1 MAYTDWVSLSGQT
14 VRLDQLRR
22 YPLRYERLLAHA
34 RTGKSA
40 HCLCRSSKLPLV
52 VRFSQGGRHHLA
64 CWPMQGPEHDLRCAF
79 FQLERSLSARRAYT
93 KAAIN
98 ESESGV
104 ALHLSVPLKSRPGT
118 SPTLVGPESERPVG
132 AKQQTVGLLGVLHFL
147 WEATKLTHWA
157 PGAVRRDWGF
167 VTAAVGEQLQVCTFS
182 GQPGTEVVYVV
193 PPYDRDAPADSV
205 VLFDGFLRGMQA
217 QDAVVRRALVLGEIR
232 ETCPTT
238 HGVSYRLAHQSSRRQ
253 IFASSDFDARLRR
266 SFRHAFGE
274 AAASRGGRQVAL
286 FCIERSRSGYAVA
299 VDAAVMLT
307 SGTYIPADSSYEVQ
321 MADALQTARR
331 PFVKPLVY
339 DARNAVVLPDFV
351 LVDQPRTYVEVW
363 GLPGR
368 QDYELRKQRKLE
380 HYQKYARRLIE
391 WTVTE
396 PMPSLA

>member
-1 MAYTDWVSLSGQT
+1 MAFTDWVSLSGQT
-14 VRLDQLRR
+14 VRLDQLRAQ
-22 YPLRYERLLAHA
+22 PLRYERLLAHA
-34 RTGKSA
+34 RAGKSA

-64 CWPMQGPEHDLRCAF
+64 CWPMQGPEHDHRCAF
-79 FQLERSLSARRAYT
+79 FQLERSLSARRAYA

-98 ESESGV
+98 ESESVV
-104 ALHLSVPLKSRPGT
+104 ALHLSVPLKSRPEGT
-118 SPTLVGPESERPVG
+118 PRVARPG
-132 AKQQTVGLLGVLHFL
+132 AQRPGSKQQTVSLLGALHFL
-147 WEATKLTHWA
+147 WESTRLTHWA
-157 PGAVRRDWGF
+157 PGSARRDWGS
-167 VTAAVGEQLQVCTFS
+167 VASVMGEQLQVCTFS
-182 GQPGTEVVYVV
+182 GQPGAEVVYVV
-193 PPYDRDAPADSV
+193 PPYDRSAPVDSV
-205 VLFDGFLRGMQA
+205 GLFDDFLQGLQA
-217 QDAVVRRALVLGEIR
+217 RDAVLRRALVLGEIR
-232 ETCPTT
+232 ETCPAS

-253 IFASSDFDARLRR
+253 IFASADFDARLRR
-266 SFRHAFGE
+266 SFRPAFG
-274 AAASRGGRQVAL
+274 AAAAGCGGRQVAL
-286 FCIERSRSGYAVA
+286 FCIERSRAGYAVA

-307 SGTYIPADSSYEVQ
+307 SGTYVPADSSYEVL
-321 MADALQTARR
+321 MADALQRAGR

-380 HYQKYARRLIE
+380 HYQKYARQLIE